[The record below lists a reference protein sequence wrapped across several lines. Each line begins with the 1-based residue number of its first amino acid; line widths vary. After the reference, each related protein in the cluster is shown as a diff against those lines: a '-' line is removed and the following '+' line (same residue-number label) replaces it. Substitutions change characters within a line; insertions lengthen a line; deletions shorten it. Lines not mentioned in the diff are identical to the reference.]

1 MQINVKAQFDD
12 VKKVLEKR
20 GLEEKGR
27 VQKFIDNE
35 VIRFCAPYTPKD
47 SGLLLGAPKSL
58 GGKIVYNSPYAKYM
72 YYGKVMVSP
81 STGSPWARRGERKS
95 LTSRGIKYSGAPQ
108 RGAYWFERMKAD
120 HAADIARE
128 AAEMAGGRT

>member
-47 SGLLLGAPKSL
+47 SGLLLGAHKSL

-95 LTSRGIKYSGAPQ
+95 LTSRDINYSGAPQ
-108 RGAYWFERMKAD
+108 RGSYWFERMKAD
-120 HAADIARE
+120 HVADIARE

>member
-1 MQINVKAQFDD
+1 MQINVKAKFDD

-20 GLEEKGR
+20 GLAEKGR

-35 VIRFCAPYTPKD
+35 VIKKCAPYTPKD
-47 SGLLLGAPKSL
+47 SGLLLGDPKSL
-58 GGKIVYNSPYAKYM
+58 GGQVVYNSPYAKYM

-81 STGSPWARRGERKS
+81 STD
-95 LTSRGIKYSGAPQ
+95 SGAPQ

>member
-20 GLEEKGR
+20 GLAEKER

-35 VIRFCAPYTPKD
+35 VIKKCAPYTPKD
-47 SGLLLGAPKSL
+47 SGLLLGDPKSL
-58 GGKIVYNSPYAKYM
+58 GGQVVYNSPYAHYL
-72 YYGKVMVSP
+72 YYGKVYISP
-81 STGSPWARRGERKS
+81 TTGSTWARRNEKKVQTDRD
-95 LTSRGIKYSGAPQ
+95 INYSGAPQ
-108 RGAYWFERMKAD
+108 RGSYWFERMKAD
-120 HAADIARE
+120 HAADIARD